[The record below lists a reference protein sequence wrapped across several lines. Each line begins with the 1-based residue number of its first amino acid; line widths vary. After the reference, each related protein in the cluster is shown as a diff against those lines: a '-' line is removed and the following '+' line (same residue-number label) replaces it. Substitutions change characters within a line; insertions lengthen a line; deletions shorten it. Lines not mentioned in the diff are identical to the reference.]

1 MFLMLPL
8 FIFTSTIEAKS
19 LEVTKYNIDVDVRPN
34 GDVRFKE
41 EMTFTADG
49 SYNGIFYNLDY
60 FEEKEPK
67 DVTVDFKAMEKLLHY

>member
-1 MFLMLPL
+1 MLPL

-41 EMTFTADG
+41 EMTFTANG
-49 SYNGIFYNLDY
+49 SYNGIFYNLD
-60 FEEKEPK
+60 
-67 DVTVDFKAMEKLLHY
+67 

>member
-41 EMTFTADG
+41 EMTFTANG

-60 FEEKEPK
+60 FDTLNKTEEKYGK
-67 DVTVDFKAMEKLLHY
+67 